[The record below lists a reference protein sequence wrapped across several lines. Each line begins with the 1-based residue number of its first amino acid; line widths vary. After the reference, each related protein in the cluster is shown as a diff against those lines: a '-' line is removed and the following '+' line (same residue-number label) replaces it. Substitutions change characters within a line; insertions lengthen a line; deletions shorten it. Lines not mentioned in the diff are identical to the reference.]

1 MGYASSSRR
10 QASVNKSQDLALGSD
25 GPTVQTDGDGA
36 AARTPALS
44 LLRSLGSV
52 VRKMSGGG
60 GRRREG
66 EGSEAASS
74 SGRLDYPVDE
84 SRTAQAAAGA
94 FASAPA
100 ATKSVELVRTPMGL
114 GLTVDSQY
122 KVLAIAKDGQAK
134 RSGNIA
140 VGDQLVSIND
150 VPLSGG
156 GSFEEQLGAI
166 AVGTKVRLVIMDE
179 AADEDYSSNYPAAAV
194 AAKKSAATS
203 PSRSIR
209 RARSRTMP
217 SASDAAVAKKASS
230 EQAAVN
236 ELFAGRQVTVWLTES
251 CEINVSDAKLY
262 ADALAQL
269 GVDRPADLQMIDG
282 DEVVWPSAVKLLDRE
297 KIQAR
302 LETEID
308 KKIDKLHGVLVL

>member
-66 EGSEAASS
+66 EGSEAAPS

-84 SRTAQAAAGA
+84 SRTTQAAASA

-134 RSGNIA
+134 RSGSIA

-150 VPLSGG
+150 VPLSGGG

-179 AADEDYSSNYPAAAV
+179 AADEDYSSNYPADV
-194 AAKKSAATS
+194 DAAKGGDSPLAFQKWRTQMRAEGYDDSELTREAHQLATRPGSVAHPPARAAA
-203 PSRSIR
+203 P
-209 RARSRTMP
+209 
-217 SASDAAVAKKASS
+217 
-230 EQAAVN
+230 
-236 ELFAGRQVTVWLTES
+236 AGE
-251 CEINVSDAKLY
+251 
-262 ADALAQL
+262 
-269 GVDRPADLQMIDG
+269 RPI
-282 DEVVWPSAVKLLDRE
+282 VH
-297 KIQAR
+297 I
-302 LETEID
+302 
-308 KKIDKLHGVLVL
+308 